1 MTKKL
6 NCVMLIDDDADDN
19 FFHQIVLRE
28 TNITDNIQVV
38 TSGFEALKYL
48 TSESVIPDLIF
59 LDINMPKMNGWEFLQ
74 EYNKLN
80 IAQKAKII
88 IIMLTTSLNPA
99 DEAKA
104 NNINDVVA
112 FKSKPLTADALE
124 DIVNRFFTD

>member
-124 DIVNRFFTD
+124 EILNKYFTD